1 MSRRKYRILVIA
13 FKENVI
19 TQLFLPTFGCKSNLE
34 NASEA
39 IIVRMVAIWHWKK
52 TGLEMQEQMHDDGCI
67 FFWFINL
74 KLALFHGPFYIQLY
88 AAVSETQQAIV
99 VDIISGHL

>member
-1 MSRRKYRILVIA
+1 
-13 FKENVI
+13 
-19 TQLFLPTFGCKSNLE
+19 
-34 NASEA
+34 
-39 IIVRMVAIWHWKK
+39 
-52 TGLEMQEQMHDDGCI
+52 MQEQMHDDGCI

-88 AAVSETQQAIV
+88 AVSETQQAIV

>member
-1 MSRRKYRILVIA
+1 M
-13 FKENVI
+13 
-19 TQLFLPTFGCKSNLE
+19 FLPTFGCKSNVE
-34 NASEA
+34 NASNS
-39 IIVRMVAIWHWKK
+39 IIVEWLRFGIEGNKV
-52 TGLEMQEQMHDDGCI
+52 LEMQEQMHDDGCI

-88 AAVSETQQAIV
+88 AVSETQQAIV